1 MKQKD
6 EKIRQDILEFLRAH
20 PNEEFLTKDIAKNIG
35 AKFASFVLVLLEE
48 LEEKGLVEKR
58 YFGQYWWRYKN
69 NKREE
74 DEEVMKCG

>member
-6 EKIRQDILEFLRAH
+6 EKIRQDILNFLKSH

-35 AKFASFVLVLLEE
+35 AKFVSFVSALLKE

-58 YFGQYWWRYKN
+58 YFGQYWWRFKDG
-69 NKREE
+69 KE
-74 DEEVMKCG
+74 KG